1 MNELKMA
8 TNQKTLDVAIAVKPL
23 MVYLNKV
30 GVISVD
36 GASVTPHIQLS
47 ARKFREIW
55 PDVTPDS
62 DGVLHAMYDGTLF
75 TAWERVNNG

>member
-1 MNELKMA
+1 MNEIRMA
-8 TNQKTLDVAIAVKPL
+8 TNQKTLDVAVAALPL

-36 GASVTPHIQLS
+36 GASTTPHIQLS

-75 TAWERVNNG
+75 TAWERAAND

>member
-1 MNELKMA
+1 MDEIRMA
-8 TNQKTLDVAIAVKPL
+8 TNQKTLDVAVAALPL
-23 MVYLNKV
+23 MMYLNKV

-36 GASVTPHIQLS
+36 GAATTPHIQLS

-62 DGVLHAMYDGTLF
+62 DGFLNAVYDGTIF
-75 TAWERVNNG
+75 TAWAGDPNG